1 MMTES
6 SASADLFKSEQH
18 LPKISD
24 AQIYHSAEKEK
35 PLSYRS
41 EIKVKFTQPLKQSV
55 FKLPA
60 SPDF

>member
-1 MMTES
+1 MSKISQESHEDYNRTMQMMIES

-35 PLSYRS
+35 P
-41 EIKVKFTQPLKQSV
+41 
-55 FKLPA
+55 
-60 SPDF
+60 